1 MGKYTRGLLAVIL
14 AVVLVLPA
22 AAFAML
28 PEANARSSTGMDG
41 PVMTGKTVVDY
52 DTSNHWKFW
61 AGGYNGKE
69 ITTQNVGRI
78 WTDKTV
84 RAVENGDSD
93 FLTTLSA
100 ISSTSDTTVSG
111 KPLDIVLV
119 LDASGSMSDP
129 MGDGDPIKRI
139 DALKTAANSFID
151 TIAKENAK
159 ISDES
164 KQHQVAVVK
173 FSGNKS
179 TTVGN
184 DYYRDDDGYTY
195 NYSQTMMGL
204 TNCSEA
210 SATEPGATDLKKT
223 INAIN
228 PAGSTRADYGLQLA
242 DEVFSSGR
250 ADAKKIV
257 VFFTDGSPTSS
268 SGFEKKVAN
277 SAVNTAKKI
286 KGNGADIYAIGIF
299 SGAKPSDVPTAEG
312 ISNENKFMHAV
323 SSNYP
328 AASSSISFWGEWTI
342 NFGARAENA
351 NYYKSATSASELEKI
366 FEEISGSI
374 IQAGYP
380 TEVHGG
386 YGEHKSGYIT
396 FTDELGDFMQV
407 DNFTSVVYN
416 GETFAKPAIKT
427 EGNVDTYKFT
437 GAAANLVITVQHTEK
452 SKPRTGDIVTV
463 KIPASLIPLRHF
475 KITDGVLTV
484 DDAEPIQVNYT
495 SSVKRDALDNLFT
508 PEKVAGLKG
517 YIESNTITAENGSKT
532 VNFYANKWNGG
543 TLGDTIANF
552 EPADSNRYY
561 YFQKQTPIYVDK
573 NCTTPATGS
582 LAAEGIYY
590 YKDEFE
596 AKGTD
601 SKVEPRT
608 AIIEF
613 TGGHAAR
620 FEGAIVRDAS
630 GNLSFSEGTARLA
643 FIDELHT
650 TKELVGGNPTGT
662 AADVLNL
669 KWNNTSAKS
678 DATEVDVHLGN
689 NGKISFNVTP
699 ATVDTKTS
707 FGLTKVLEGREWT
720 DTDKFKFELSATSE
734 NDAPMPAPATA
745 TVTKA
750 NLDDK
755 GKAAINFGEIT
766 YNKPGE
772 YTYEVREVKGDA
784 GGITYSKNVA
794 TFKVTVAVK
803 ATGGLKADVEKISGE
818 TEFKNTYSAKT
829 ETSLTLE
836 ATKKLTGR
844 PMADDEFKFALS
856 YAEHDEVLLDATNKG
871 GKVEFGPL
879 TYTTESLAKL
889 VEEEKASFDDS
900 SDKPTWTIRY
910 TAAEQTGKLPAGVSA
925 AVSAID
931 AYVTVVDNGDGTLTA
946 TADYGDAGNEFV
958 NAYTAAPAEASLV
971 GKKNLQVPDGL
982 TPADITGKFTFTV
995 TGEEG
1000 APMPANASVTNDAKG
1015 KVDFGKI
1022 TFTLDDLNKALGEK
1036 PEKREHTFT
1045 YTVTESGEVAGV
1057 TNDAKLS
1064 REVSFTVT
1072 DDSKGKLSVSR
1083 NPDGNAAF
1091 TFTNTY
1097 NVTPVET
1104 SVTDQ
1109 ITATKVLTGRD
1120 MAEGEF
1126 SFELVE
1132 GEGKDAKVVATGK
1145 NAADGKITMSAVK
1158 YTKARTHTYTLREVK
1173 GNAGGI
1179 TYSDAKF
1186 TIETTITDSGDG
1198 TLSATHVL
1206 KDVKVA
1212 EFKNSYN
1219 VTPKSSSVTEQI
1231 TADKVLDGRDL
1242 KAGEF
1247 RFELVE
1253 GNNVV
1258 ATGTNNADGKIV
1270 MDPVT
1275 YTAAGEH
1282 TYILRETKAG
1292 TTENGITYS
1301 TAEYTVVTTV
1311 KDNNDGT
1318 LSVEHKLQNVD
1329 KATFENAYT
1338 VTPKSFSV
1346 TDQIT
1351 ATKVLTGRDLKE
1363 GEFSFELVEGNDVVA
1378 TGKNDARGKIKMS
1391 PIEYTAAGE
1400 HTYTLR
1406 EVKGD
1411 AGNGIT
1417 YDGKTYTI
1425 ETTITDKGDGTLEAK
1440 HVLKGD
1446 GEAKFSNSYKPN
1458 PGEFSVT
1465 DQITAT
1471 KSLTGRDLKEGEFS
1485 FELVEGDKVVA
1496 TGTNDASGN
1505 ITMGAVKYTEAG
1517 KHTYT
1522 LREVK
1527 GGTTSKGITYSDAKY
1542 TIETTITDN
1551 GDGTLK
1557 AEHVLKD
1564 LTAATFKN
1572 TYSVTPTDADLDF
1585 GLSKAVDGRAWTDS
1599 DEFSFTITAAEGTP
1613 LPDPATVTV
1622 SKKDAKD
1629 GIAAINFGKIRYTA
1643 AGTYKYEIRENA
1655 GNAAGM
1661 TYDGHVAT
1669 AEVTV
1674 TENGEGVLTA
1684 NVTKKE
1690 SGRFTNTYRTELDY
1704 AAAGGLKLS
1713 KSLSGRPMTEGQFTF
1728 TVKPAD
1734 EASANALGLLPGAN
1748 NFQSPAT
1755 AEATVGLIDIL
1766 AGHEVKFT
1774 QADAGKTFKYTVA
1787 EKNDGKPGYT
1797 YDNAERTVTIVI
1809 ADDGAGTLTATTT
1822 VSGGP
1827 EGTHETVHKSGENK
1841 VEKALVP
1848 FHNSYSATTNTPGG
1862 TAAQVVAT
1870 KTLTGRPMADGEFW
1884 FGIAYQGEL
1893 VAYENLKPNIGG
1905 HVSFDTLH
1913 YDTKMLAN
1921 LEAAGLAYRTDKDGK
1936 LAWTINYTA
1945 YEDLFGLPNGV
1956 SATTWSFGFKV
1967 IVVDNGDGT
1976 LTATVDYGGVEPL
1989 FENVYGADAVDA
2001 ALTGTKKLQ
2010 VAEGLTPADITG
2022 KFTFTVTADEAGA
2035 PMPERTTA
2043 TNDAAGNV
2051 DFGKIHFTLE
2061 DLNRALGVTDDAT
2074 DKAEADEADDVDADE
2089 AEADADADAN
2099 ADEPG
2104 DESEPAAPTAPR
2116 SHTFAYT
2123 VTESGSAPGVTNDAN
2138 ATRKVSY
2145 TVTDDGAGH
2154 LSVVRDG
2161 DDGAAFTFTNTYGV
2175 TPADSSVT
2183 DQVKT
2188 VKRLT
2193 GRDLAAG
2200 EFTFELLEDDV
2211 VVANGTN
2218 DANGTVTLS
2227 PIRYEAPGT
2236 HTYTLREACP
2246 NALGLYKGVT
2256 YDGTT
2261 YTVVTTVSDNGDGTL
2276 TAAHKLEGAT
2286 ESAGFTNKYHAMP
2299 TQVSIGA
2306 IKVLEGRELK
2316 KDEFSFKLVG
2326 EDIEST
2332 VANDAD
2338 GKISFDKFEYDEPG
2352 THVYTI
2358 SEVKGDE
2365 VGMTYDKSVFTVTV
2379 NVVDDGEGNLKAN
2392 VAFTKGDKSVEGIV
2406 FNNTY
2411 KKPETPVP
2419 TPDPGTP
2426 KTVTN
2431 IVKTV
2436 KGFLPTTGDQQ
2447 AAALL
2452 MTFVIAMAGV
2462 GALVWGIRKR

>member
-41 PVMTGKTVVDY
+41 PIMTGKVADP
-52 DTSNHWKFW
+52 DTSGRWEIW
-61 AGGYNGKE
+61 SAGHGGNKV
-69 ITTQNVGRI
+69 TTQNVGRI

-84 RAVENGDSD
+84 KATEENEESD

-100 ISSTSDTTVSG
+100 MSSTSNSTVTVTT
-111 KPLDIVLV
+111 PLDIVMV
-119 LDASGSMSDP
+119 LDASGSMDDP
-129 MGDGDPIKRI
+129 MGGGDSTKRI
-139 DALKTAANSFID
+139 DALKSAANSFIN
-151 TIAKENAK
+151 TIAKQNEG
-159 ISDES
+159 IEGVDR
-164 KQHQVAVVK
+164 QHRVAIVK
-173 FSGNKS
+173 FAGDKTNK
-179 TTVGN
+179 VGN
-184 DYYRDDDGYTY
+184 DQYKKGQFWY
-195 NYSQTMMGL
+195 NNSQVMKGL
-204 TNCSEA
+204 TDCSGGNVKVLEDTVA
-210 SATEPGATDLKKT
+210 GIKPSGA
-223 INAIN
+223 
-228 PAGSTRADYGLQLA
+228 TRADYGLELA
-242 DEVFSSGR
+242 GDITFGR

-257 VFFTDGSPTSS
+257 VFFTDGKPTSFS
-268 SGFEKKVAN
+268 EFDSDVAKG
-277 SAVNTAKKI
+277 AVTAAKKM
-286 KGNGADIYAIGIF
+286 KDGKATVYTIGIF
-299 SGAKPSDVPTAEG
+299 SGADPADDPSKEGTSDV
-312 ISNENKFMHAV
+312 NKFMHAV

-328 AASSSISFWGEWTI
+328 DATSYASDKLGT
-342 NFGARAENA
+342 RAENSD
-351 NYYKSATSASELEKI
+351 YYKSATNAEELKKVFDDISQAITSE
-366 FEEISGSI
+366 
-374 IQAGYP
+374 APYP
-380 TEVHGG
+380 TEIHKG
-386 YGEHKSGYIT
+386 YDETKSGYIT

-407 DNFTSVVYN
+407 DGFTEVVIN
-416 GETFAKPAIKT
+416 GTPFTEASKTFNKETNT
-427 EGNVDTYKFT
+427 DTYEFT
-437 GAAANLVITVQHTEK
+437 GKAKDLLITVQRAGADNPQK
-452 SKPRTGDIVTV
+452 GDIVTV
-463 KIPASLIPLRHF
+463 NIPASLIPLSHF
-475 KITDGVLTV
+475 KTV
-484 DDAEPIQVNYT
+484 DGKLSVDNVKPIQVKYA
-495 SSVKRDALDNLFT
+495 SSVKSAALDNLFT
-508 PEKVAGLKG
+508 PEKVTGLKD
-517 YIESNTITAENGSKT
+517 YIEHNTTVVDGTKT
-532 VNFYANKWNGG
+532 VSFYANKWSGG
-543 TLGDTIANF
+543 ALGDTVATF
-552 EPADSNRYY
+552 EPADTNRYY
-561 YFQKQTPIYVDK
+561 YFQKQTPIYTDK
-573 NCTTPATGS
+573 DCTQPAKNSLTDTGT
-582 LAAEGIYY
+582 YY

-596 AKGTD
+596 EQGENGEAK
-601 SKVEPRT
+601 PAT
-608 AIIEF
+608 AVIEF
-613 TGGHAAR
+613 IGGDAAK
-620 FEGAIVRDAS
+620 FDGAIVADKD
-630 GNLSFSEGTARLA
+630 GNLSFSVGTARLA

-650 TKELVGGNPTGT
+650 TKGSVGGNSTGT
-662 AADVLNL
+662 ATDVLNP
-669 KWNNTSAKS
+669 KWNNVSAKAA
-678 DATEVDVHLGN
+678 ATHVNSYLGN
-689 NGKISFNVTP
+689 NGKISFAYDMTP
-699 ATVDTKTS
+699 AMVNTKAS
-707 FGLTKVLEGREWT
+707 FGLTKVLEGRDWT
-720 DTDKFKFELSATSE
+720 NADAFEFGLTSE
-734 NDAPMPAPATA
+734 SGAPMPAARTA
-745 TVTKA
+745 TVRKA
-750 NLDDK
+750 DLDQ
-755 GKAAINFGEIT
+755 GKAAIDFGTIEYTEPGTYVYKVSEKHAGTTIDGIAYSKNVAEIT
-766 YNKPGE
+766 VTVTPDKEGE
-772 YTYEVREVKGDA
+772 LSAAVKVAWSEAEVTEFKNVYAADPVESSVTDQITVAKSLTGRDLTEGEFSFELREVKGEDSELIETVANAADGKVTFSTIKYTEIGQHTYMLREVKGDA
-784 GGITYSKNVA
+784 GGITYDDTIYTVVTTIADNGKGQLAA
-794 TFKVTVAVK
+794 THELKGAKDVK
-803 ATGGLKADVEKISGE
+803 SI
-818 TEFKNTYSAKT
+818 EFKNA
-829 ETSLTLE
+829 
-836 ATKKLTGR
+836 
-844 PMADDEFKFALS
+844 
-856 YAEHDEVLLDATNKG
+856 
-871 GKVEFGPL
+871 
-879 TYTTESLAKL
+879 YTT
-889 VEEEKASFDDS
+889 
-900 SDKPTWTIRY
+900 
-910 TAAEQTGKLPAGVSA
+910 
-925 AVSAID
+925 
-931 AYVTVVDNGDGTLTA
+931 
-946 TADYGDAGNEFV
+946 
-958 NAYTAAPAEASLV
+958 NAAEASLT
-971 GKKNLQVPDGL
+971 GIKNLQVADGL
-982 TPADITGKFTFTV
+982 TPADIAGKFTFTV

-1072 DDSKGKLSVSR
+1072 DDGKGNLSVSHK
-1083 NPDGNAAF
+1083 PDGDVAF

-1109 ITATKVLTGRD
+1109 ITATKVLTGREL
-1120 MAEGEF
+1120 AAGEF

-1132 GEGKDAKVVATGK
+1132 GEGEDAKVIATGT

-1158 YTKARTHTYTLREVK
+1158 YTKAGTH
-1173 GNAGGI
+1173 A
-1179 TYSDAKF
+1179 
-1186 TIETTITDSGDG
+1186 
-1198 TLSATHVL
+1198 
-1206 KDVKVA
+1206 
-1212 EFKNSYN
+1212 
-1219 VTPKSSSVTEQI
+1219 
-1231 TADKVLDGRDL
+1231 
-1242 KAGEF
+1242 
-1247 RFELVE
+1247 
-1253 GNNVV
+1253 
-1258 ATGTNNADGKIV
+1258 
-1270 MDPVT
+1270 
-1275 YTAAGEH
+1275 
-1282 TYILRETKAG
+1282 
-1292 TTENGITYS
+1292 
-1301 TAEYTVVTTV
+1301 
-1311 KDNNDGT
+1311 
-1318 LSVEHKLQNVD
+1318 
-1329 KATFENAYT
+1329 
-1338 VTPKSFSV
+1338 
-1346 TDQIT
+1346 
-1351 ATKVLTGRDLKE
+1351 
-1363 GEFSFELVEGNDVVA
+1363 
-1378 TGKNDARGKIKMS
+1378 
-1391 PIEYTAAGE
+1391 
-1400 HTYTLR
+1400 
-1406 EVKGD
+1406 
-1411 AGNGIT
+1411 
-1417 YDGKTYTI
+1417 
-1425 ETTITDKGDGTLEAK
+1425 
-1440 HVLKGD
+1440 
-1446 GEAKFSNSYKPN
+1446 
-1458 PGEFSVT
+1458 
-1465 DQITAT
+1465 
-1471 KSLTGRDLKEGEFS
+1471 
-1485 FELVEGDKVVA
+1485 
-1496 TGTNDASGN
+1496 
-1505 ITMGAVKYTEAG
+1505 
-1517 KHTYT
+1517 YT

-1527 GGTTSKGITYSDAKY
+1527 GGTISKGVTYSDAEY

-1551 GDGTLK
+1551 GDGTLS
-1557 AEHVLKD
+1557 ATHVLKD
-1564 LTAATFKN
+1564 DVKAATFEN
-1572 TYSVTPTDADLDF
+1572 AYSVTPLDAEFDF
-1585 GLSKAVDGRAWTDS
+1585 GLGKAIDGRDWTDS
-1599 DEFSFTITAAEGTP
+1599 DKFSFTITASEGTP

-1629 GIAAINFGKIRYTA
+1629 GIAAIKFGKIHYTA

-1655 GNAAGM
+1655 GNTVGM
-1661 TYDGHVAT
+1661 TYDSHVAT

-1674 TENGEGVLTA
+1674 TEDGDGNLTA

-1690 SGRFTNTYRTELDY
+1690 NGRFTNTYRTELNY
-1704 AAAGGLKLS
+1704 TAAGGLWLS
-1713 KSLSGRPMTEGQFTF
+1713 KYLDGRPMTEGQFTF
-1728 TVKPAD
+1728 TVTPAD
-1734 EASANALGLLPGAN
+1734 DASARALGLLPGAN
-1748 NFQSPAT
+1748 SFKSPEA

-1787 EKNDGKPGYT
+1787 EKNDGQPGYT
-1797 YDNAERTVTIVI
+1797 YDDAVRTVTIAI
-1809 ADDGAGTLTATTT
+1809 ADDTAGTLTATTT

-1921 LEAAGLAYRTDKDGK
+1921 LEAAGLAHRTDKDGK

-2035 PMPERTTA
+2035 PMPERTTV

-2074 DKAEADEADDVDADE
+2074 DKAEADEADEAEADE
-2089 AEADADADAN
+2089 AEAEEADPAADAN
-2099 ADEPG
+2099 V

-2123 VTESGSAPGVTNDAN
+2123 VTETGSAPGVTNDAN

-2154 LSVVRDG
+2154 LSVVRNG
-2161 DDGAAFTFTNTYGV
+2161 DDGAAFTFINTYSV
-2175 TPADSSVT
+2175 TPTDSVVT

-2200 EFTFELLEDDV
+2200 EFTFDLLEDGV
-2211 VVANGTN
+2211 VVASGTN

-2261 YTVVTTVSDNGDGTL
+2261 YTVVATVSDNGDGTL
-2276 TAAHKLEGAT
+2276 AVTHKLEGTT

-2326 EDIEST
+2326 EGIEST
-2332 VANDAD
+2332 VTNDAD

-2365 VGMTYDKSVFTVTV
+2365 AGMTYDKSVFTATV

-2392 VAFTKGDKSVEGIV
+2392 VAFTKGDRSVEGIV

-2411 KKPETPVP
+2411 KKPETPTP

-2452 MTFVIAMAGV
+2452 MAFVIAMAGV

>member
-1 MGKYTRGLLAVIL
+1 MSKYTRGLLAVIL

-41 PVMTGKTVVDY
+41 PIMTGKVVDP
-52 DTSNHWKFW
+52 DTSGRWEIW
-61 AGGYNGKE
+61 AAGHGGNKV
-69 ITTQNVGRI
+69 TTQNIGRI

-84 RAVENGDSD
+84 KATGENEESD

-100 ISSTSDTTVSG
+100 MSSTSNSTVTVTT
-111 KPLDIVLV
+111 PLDIVMV
-119 LDASGSMSDP
+119 LDASGSMDHE
-129 MGDGDPIKRI
+129 MGGGDPTKRI
-139 DALKTAANSFID
+139 DALESAASSFID
-151 TIAKENAK
+151 AIAKQNEG
-159 ISDES
+159 IEGVDR
-164 KQHQVAVVK
+164 QHKVAIVK
-173 FSGNKS
+173 FAGKTSNNI
-179 TTVGN
+179 GN
-184 DYYRDDDGYTY
+184 DTYRDGGHTY
-195 NYSQTMMGL
+195 NYTQVMKGL
-204 TNCSEA
+204 TDCSGGNVKA
-210 SATEPGATDLKKT
+210 LKHRIAQIT
-223 INAIN
+223 
-228 PAGSTRADYGLQLA
+228 PAGATRADNGLQLA
-242 DEVFSSGR
+242 EGITSGR

-257 VFFTDGSPTSS
+257 VFFTDGTPTKVDMFDSD
-268 SGFEKKVAN
+268 VAN
-277 SAVNTAKKI
+277 DAVTSAKKM
-286 KGNGADIYAIGIF
+286 KDSKATIYTIGIF
-299 SGAKPSDVPTAEG
+299 SGANPADDPSKKSTSDV
-312 ISNENKFMHAV
+312 NKFMHAV

-328 AASSSISFWGEWTI
+328 NATAWDTH
-342 NFGARAENA
+342 GARAENSD
-351 NYYKSATSASELEKI
+351 YYKSATNAEELKKVFDDISQAITSEPP
-366 FEEISGSI
+366 
-374 IQAGYP
+374 YP
-380 TEVHGG
+380 TEIHKG
-386 YGEHKSGYIT
+386 YDETKSGYIT

-407 DNFTSVVYN
+407 DGFTEVVIN
-416 GETFAKPAIKT
+416 GTPFTEASKTFNKETNT
-427 EGNVDTYKFT
+427 DTYEFAGK
-437 GAAANLVITVQHTEK
+437 AKDLLITVQRAGDDN
-452 SKPRTGDIVTV
+452 PRKGDIVTV
-463 KIPASLIPLRHF
+463 NIPASLIPLSHF
-475 KITDGVLTV
+475 KTV
-484 DDAEPIQVNYT
+484 DGKLSVDNVKPIQVKYA
-495 SSVKRDALDNLFT
+495 SSVKSAALDNLFT
-508 PEKVAGLKG
+508 PEKVTGLKN
-517 YIESNTITAENGSKT
+517 YIEHNTTVVDGTKT
-532 VNFYANKWNGG
+532 VSFYANKWSGG
-543 TLGDTIANF
+543 ALGDTVATF
-552 EPADSNRYY
+552 EPADTNRYY
-561 YFQKQTPIYVDK
+561 YFQKQTPIYTDK
-573 NCTTPATGS
+573 GCTQPAKNS
-582 LAAEGIYY
+582 LADTGTYY

-596 AKGTD
+596 ERGENNEAKPT
-601 SKVEPRT
+601 T
-608 AIIEF
+608 AVIEF
-613 TGGHAAR
+613 IGGDAAK
-620 FEGAIVRDAS
+620 FDGAIVADKD
-630 GNLSFSEGTARLA
+630 GNLSFSVGTARLA

-650 TKELVGGNPTGT
+650 TKESVGDNNTGT
-662 AADVLNL
+662 AADVLNP
-669 KWNNTSAKS
+669 KWNNMSAKAA
-678 DATEVDVHLGN
+678 ATHVNSYLGN
-689 NGKISFNVTP
+689 NGKISFACDMTP
-699 ATVDTKTS
+699 AMANTKAS
-707 FGLTKVLEGREWT
+707 FGLTKVLEGRDWT
-720 DTDKFKFELSATSE
+720 KEDTFEFGLTFE
-734 NDAPMPAPATA
+734 NGAPMPAARTA
-745 TVTKA
+745 TVRKA
-750 NLDDK
+750 DLDQ
-755 GKAAINFGEIT
+755 GKAAIDFGTIEYTEPGTYVYKVSEKHAGTTIDGIAYSKNVAEIT
-766 YNKPGE
+766 VTVTPDKKGELSAGVKVTSGETEFKNVYATNPVESSVTDQIDVTKSLTGRDLTADEFSFELLEIIDKEVKPVETVTNGADGKVTFSAIK
-772 YTYEVREVKGDA
+772 YTEIGQHTYMLREVKGDA
-784 GGITYSKNVA
+784 GGIDYDGAFYTIVTTIADNGKGQLVA
-794 TFKVTVAVK
+794 THELKDAKDVK
-803 ATGGLKADVEKISGE
+803 SI
-818 TEFKNTYSAKT
+818 EFKNA
-829 ETSLTLE
+829 
-836 ATKKLTGR
+836 
-844 PMADDEFKFALS
+844 
-856 YAEHDEVLLDATNKG
+856 
-871 GKVEFGPL
+871 
-879 TYTTESLAKL
+879 YTTNAAVASLAG
-889 VEEEKASFDDS
+889 
-900 SDKPTWTIRY
+900 I
-910 TAAEQTGKLPAGVSA
+910 
-925 AVSAID
+925 
-931 AYVTVVDNGDGTLTA
+931 
-946 TADYGDAGNEFV
+946 
-958 NAYTAAPAEASLV
+958 
-971 GKKNLQVPDGL
+971 KNLQVADGL

-1057 TNDAKLS
+1057 TNDAKLL

-1072 DDSKGKLSVSR
+1072 DDGKGNLIVSR
-1083 NPDGNAAF
+1083 KPDGDVAF

-1109 ITATKVLTGRD
+1109 ITATKVL
-1120 MAEGEF
+1120 
-1126 SFELVE
+1126 
-1132 GEGKDAKVVATGK
+1132 
-1145 NAADGKITMSAVK
+1145 I
-1158 YTKARTHTYTLREVK
+1158 
-1173 GNAGGI
+1173 
-1179 TYSDAKF
+1179 
-1186 TIETTITDSGDG
+1186 
-1198 TLSATHVL
+1198 
-1206 KDVKVA
+1206 
-1212 EFKNSYN
+1212 
-1219 VTPKSSSVTEQI
+1219 
-1231 TADKVLDGRDL
+1231 
-1242 KAGEF
+1242 
-1247 RFELVE
+1247 
-1253 GNNVV
+1253 
-1258 ATGTNNADGKIV
+1258 
-1270 MDPVT
+1270 
-1275 YTAAGEH
+1275 
-1282 TYILRETKAG
+1282 
-1292 TTENGITYS
+1292 
-1301 TAEYTVVTTV
+1301 
-1311 KDNNDGT
+1311 
-1318 LSVEHKLQNVD
+1318 
-1329 KATFENAYT
+1329 
-1338 VTPKSFSV
+1338 
-1346 TDQIT
+1346 
-1351 ATKVLTGRDLKE
+1351 
-1363 GEFSFELVEGNDVVA
+1363 
-1378 TGKNDARGKIKMS
+1378 
-1391 PIEYTAAGE
+1391 
-1400 HTYTLR
+1400 
-1406 EVKGD
+1406 
-1411 AGNGIT
+1411 
-1417 YDGKTYTI
+1417 
-1425 ETTITDKGDGTLEAK
+1425 
-1440 HVLKGD
+1440 
-1446 GEAKFSNSYKPN
+1446 
-1458 PGEFSVT
+1458 
-1465 DQITAT
+1465 
-1471 KSLTGRDLKEGEFS
+1471 GRDLKEGEFS
-1485 FELVEGDKVVA
+1485 FELVEGDEVVA
-1496 TGTNDASGN
+1496 KGTNAADGTIAMDK
-1505 ITMGAVKYTEAG
+1505 IAYIKPG

-1522 LREVK
+1522 LREIK

-1564 LTAATFKN
+1564 AKTATFKN

-1585 GLSKAVDGRAWTDS
+1585 DLSKAIDGREWTDG
-1599 DEFSFTITAAEGTP
+1599 DEFSFTITAPDGAP

-1622 SKKDAKD
+1622 SKHDAKG
-1629 GIAAINFGKIRYTA
+1629 GIAAIKFGKIRYTA

-1655 GNAAGM
+1655 GNTVGM
-1661 TYDGHVAT
+1661 TYDSHVAT

-1674 TENGEGVLTA
+1674 TEDGDGNLTA

-1690 SGRFTNTYRTELDY
+1690 NGRFTNTYRTELNY
-1704 AAAGGLKLS
+1704 TAAGGLWLS
-1713 KSLSGRPMTEGQFTF
+1713 KYLDGRPMIEGQFTF
-1728 TVKPAD
+1728 TVTPAD
-1734 EASANALGLLPGAN
+1734 DASARALGLLPGAN
-1748 NFQSPAT
+1748 SFKSPEA

-1787 EKNDGKPGYT
+1787 EKNDGQPGYT
-1797 YDNAERTVTIVI
+1797 YDDAVRTVTIAI
-1809 ADDGAGTLTATTT
+1809 ADDTAGTLTATTT

-1905 HVSFDTLH
+1905 HVSFDKLH

-1989 FENVYGADAVDA
+1989 FENVYGAEAVDA

-2010 VAEGLTPADITG
+2010 VAEGLAPADITG

-2035 PMPERTTA
+2035 PMPERTTV

-2074 DKAEADEADDVDADE
+2074 DKAEADEADEAEADE
-2089 AEADADADAN
+2089 AEAEEADADVDAN
-2099 ADEPG
+2099 ADEPS
-2104 DESEPAAPTAPR
+2104 DESEPAALTAPR
-2116 SHTFAYT
+2116 SHTFTYT
-2123 VTESGSAPGVTNDAN
+2123 VTESGTAPGVTNDAN

-2154 LSVVRDG
+2154 LSVVRNG
-2161 DDGAAFTFTNTYGV
+2161 DDGAAFTFTNTYSV
-2175 TPADSSVT
+2175 TPTDSSVT

-2261 YTVVTTVSDNGDGTL
+2261 YTVVTTVSDNGDGML
-2276 TAAHKLEGAT
+2276 TATHKLEGTT

-2316 KDEFSFKLVG
+2316 KDEFSFRLVG

-2332 VANDAD
+2332 VTNDAD
-2338 GKISFDKFEYDEPG
+2338 GKINFDKFEYDEPG
-2352 THVYTI
+2352 THAYTI

-2392 VAFTKGDKSVEGIV
+2392 VAFAKGDKSVEGIV
-2406 FNNTY
+2406 FNNAY
-2411 KKPETPVP
+2411 EKPETPVP

-2452 MTFVIAMAGV
+2452 MAFVIAMAGV

>member
-41 PVMTGKTVVDY
+41 PIMTGKVADP
-52 DTSNHWKFW
+52 DTSGRWEIW
-61 AGGYNGKE
+61 AAGHDGNKV
-69 ITTQNVGRI
+69 TTQNVGRI

-84 RAVENGDSD
+84 KATEENEESD

-100 ISSTSDTTVSG
+100 MSSTSNSTVTVTT
-111 KPLDIVLV
+111 PLDIVMV
-119 LDASGSMSDP
+119 LDASGSMDDP
-129 MGDGDPIKRI
+129 MGGGDSTKRI
-139 DALKTAANSFID
+139 DALKSAANSFIN
-151 TIAKENAK
+151 TIAKQNEG
-159 ISDES
+159 IEGVDR
-164 KQHQVAVVK
+164 QHRVAIVK
-173 FSGNKS
+173 FAGDKTNK
-179 TTVGN
+179 VGN
-184 DYYRDDDGYTY
+184 DQYKKGQFWY
-195 NYSQTMMGL
+195 NNSQVMKGL
-204 TNCSEA
+204 TDCSGGNVKVLEDTVA
-210 SATEPGATDLKKT
+210 GIKPSGA
-223 INAIN
+223 
-228 PAGSTRADYGLQLA
+228 TRADYGLELA
-242 DEVFSSGR
+242 GDITFGR

-257 VFFTDGSPTSS
+257 VFFTDGKPTSFS
-268 SGFEKKVAN
+268 EFDSDVAKG
-277 SAVNTAKKI
+277 AVTAAKKM
-286 KGNGADIYAIGIF
+286 KDGKATVYTIGIF
-299 SGAKPSDVPTAEG
+299 SGADPADDPSKEGTSDV
-312 ISNENKFMHAV
+312 NKFMHAV

-328 AASSSISFWGEWTI
+328 DATSYASDKLGT
-342 NFGARAENA
+342 RAENSD
-351 NYYKSATSASELEKI
+351 YYKSATNAEELKKVFDDISQAITSE
-366 FEEISGSI
+366 
-374 IQAGYP
+374 APYP
-380 TEVHGG
+380 TEIHKG
-386 YGEHKSGYIT
+386 YDETKSGYIT

-407 DNFTSVVYN
+407 DGFTEVVIN
-416 GETFAKPAIKT
+416 GTPFTEASKTFNKETNT
-427 EGNVDTYKFT
+427 DTYEFT
-437 GAAANLVITVQHTEK
+437 GKAKDLLITVQRAGADNPQK
-452 SKPRTGDIVTV
+452 GDIVTV
-463 KIPASLIPLRHF
+463 NIPASLIPLSHF
-475 KITDGVLTV
+475 KTV
-484 DDAEPIQVNYT
+484 DGKLSVDNVKPIQVKYA
-495 SSVKRDALDNLFT
+495 SSVKSAALDNLFT
-508 PEKVAGLKG
+508 PEKVTGLKD
-517 YIESNTITAENGSKT
+517 YIEHNTTVVDGTKT
-532 VNFYANKWNGG
+532 VSFYANKWSGG
-543 TLGDTIANF
+543 ALGDTVATF
-552 EPADSNRYY
+552 EPADTNRYY
-561 YFQKQTPIYVDK
+561 YFQKQTPIYTDK
-573 NCTTPATGS
+573 DCTQPAKNSLTDTGT
-582 LAAEGIYY
+582 YY

-596 AKGTD
+596 EQGENGEAK
-601 SKVEPRT
+601 PAT
-608 AIIEF
+608 AVIEF
-613 TGGHAAR
+613 IGGDAAK
-620 FEGAIVRDAS
+620 FDGAIVADKD
-630 GNLSFSEGTARLA
+630 GNLSFSVGTARLA

-650 TKELVGGNPTGT
+650 TKGSVGGNSTGT
-662 AADVLNL
+662 ATDVLNS
-669 KWNNTSAKS
+669 KWNNVSAKAA
-678 DATEVDVHLGN
+678 ATHVNFYLGN
-689 NGKISFNVTP
+689 NGKISFAYDMTP
-699 ATVDTKTS
+699 AMVNTKAS
-707 FGLTKVLEGREWT
+707 FGLTKVLEGRDWT
-720 DTDKFKFELSATSE
+720 NADAFEFGLTSE
-734 NDAPMPAPATA
+734 SGAPMPAARTA
-745 TVTKA
+745 TVRKA
-750 NLDDK
+750 DLDQ
-755 GKAAINFGEIT
+755 GKAAIDFGTIEYTEPGTYVYKVSEKHAGTTIDGIAYSKNVAEIT
-766 YNKPGE
+766 VTVTPDKEGE
-772 YTYEVREVKGDA
+772 LSAAVKVAWSEAEVTEFKNVYAADPVESSVTDQITVAKSLTGRDLTEGEFSFELREVKGEDSELIETVANAADGKVTFSTIKYTEIGQHTYMLREVKGDA
-784 GGITYSKNVA
+784 GGITYDDTIYTVVTTIADNGKGQLAA
-794 TFKVTVAVK
+794 THELKGAKDVK
-803 ATGGLKADVEKISGE
+803 SI
-818 TEFKNTYSAKT
+818 EFKNA
-829 ETSLTLE
+829 
-836 ATKKLTGR
+836 
-844 PMADDEFKFALS
+844 
-856 YAEHDEVLLDATNKG
+856 
-871 GKVEFGPL
+871 
-879 TYTTESLAKL
+879 YTT
-889 VEEEKASFDDS
+889 
-900 SDKPTWTIRY
+900 
-910 TAAEQTGKLPAGVSA
+910 
-925 AVSAID
+925 
-931 AYVTVVDNGDGTLTA
+931 
-946 TADYGDAGNEFV
+946 
-958 NAYTAAPAEASLV
+958 NAAEASLT
-971 GKKNLQVPDGL
+971 GIKNLQVADGL
-982 TPADITGKFTFTV
+982 TPADIAGKFTFTV

-1072 DDSKGKLSVSR
+1072 DDGKGNLSVSHK
-1083 NPDGNAAF
+1083 PDGDVAF

-1109 ITATKVLTGRD
+1109 ITATKVLTGREL
-1120 MAEGEF
+1120 AAGEF

-1132 GEGKDAKVVATGK
+1132 GEGEDAKVIATGT

-1158 YTKARTHTYTLREVK
+1158 YTKAGTH
-1173 GNAGGI
+1173 A
-1179 TYSDAKF
+1179 
-1186 TIETTITDSGDG
+1186 
-1198 TLSATHVL
+1198 
-1206 KDVKVA
+1206 
-1212 EFKNSYN
+1212 
-1219 VTPKSSSVTEQI
+1219 
-1231 TADKVLDGRDL
+1231 
-1242 KAGEF
+1242 
-1247 RFELVE
+1247 
-1253 GNNVV
+1253 
-1258 ATGTNNADGKIV
+1258 
-1270 MDPVT
+1270 
-1275 YTAAGEH
+1275 
-1282 TYILRETKAG
+1282 
-1292 TTENGITYS
+1292 
-1301 TAEYTVVTTV
+1301 
-1311 KDNNDGT
+1311 
-1318 LSVEHKLQNVD
+1318 
-1329 KATFENAYT
+1329 
-1338 VTPKSFSV
+1338 
-1346 TDQIT
+1346 
-1351 ATKVLTGRDLKE
+1351 
-1363 GEFSFELVEGNDVVA
+1363 
-1378 TGKNDARGKIKMS
+1378 
-1391 PIEYTAAGE
+1391 
-1400 HTYTLR
+1400 
-1406 EVKGD
+1406 
-1411 AGNGIT
+1411 
-1417 YDGKTYTI
+1417 
-1425 ETTITDKGDGTLEAK
+1425 
-1440 HVLKGD
+1440 
-1446 GEAKFSNSYKPN
+1446 
-1458 PGEFSVT
+1458 
-1465 DQITAT
+1465 
-1471 KSLTGRDLKEGEFS
+1471 
-1485 FELVEGDKVVA
+1485 
-1496 TGTNDASGN
+1496 
-1505 ITMGAVKYTEAG
+1505 
-1517 KHTYT
+1517 YT

-1527 GGTTSKGITYSDAKY
+1527 GGTISKGVTYSDAEY

-1551 GDGTLK
+1551 GDGTLS
-1557 AEHVLKD
+1557 ATHVLKD
-1564 LTAATFKN
+1564 DVKAATFEN
-1572 TYSVTPTDADLDF
+1572 AYSVTPLDAEFDF
-1585 GLSKAVDGRAWTDS
+1585 GLGKAIDGRDWTDS
-1599 DEFSFTITAAEGTP
+1599 DKFSFTITASEGTP

-1629 GIAAINFGKIRYTA
+1629 GIAAIKFGKIHYTA

-1655 GNAAGM
+1655 GNTVGM
-1661 TYDGHVAT
+1661 TYDSHVAT

-1674 TENGEGVLTA
+1674 TEDGDGNLTA

-1690 SGRFTNTYRTELDY
+1690 NGRFTNTYRTELNY
-1704 AAAGGLKLS
+1704 TAAGGLWLS
-1713 KSLSGRPMTEGQFTF
+1713 KYLDGRPMTEGQFTF
-1728 TVKPAD
+1728 TVTPAD
-1734 EASANALGLLPGAN
+1734 DASARALGLLPGAN
-1748 NFQSPAT
+1748 SFKSPEA

-1787 EKNDGKPGYT
+1787 EKNDGQPGYT
-1797 YDNAERTVTIVI
+1797 YDDAVRTVTIAI
-1809 ADDGAGTLTATTT
+1809 ADDTAGTLTATTT

-1921 LEAAGLAYRTDKDGK
+1921 LEAAGLAHRTDKDGK

-2035 PMPERTTA
+2035 PMPERTTV

-2074 DKAEADEADDVDADE
+2074 DKAEADEADEAEADE
-2089 AEADADADAN
+2089 AEAEEADPAADAN
-2099 ADEPG
+2099 V

-2123 VTESGSAPGVTNDAN
+2123 VTETGSAPGVTNDAN

-2154 LSVVRDG
+2154 LSVVRNG
-2161 DDGAAFTFTNTYGV
+2161 DDGAAFTFINTYSV
-2175 TPADSSVT
+2175 TPTDSVVT

-2200 EFTFELLEDDV
+2200 EFTFDLLEDGV
-2211 VVANGTN
+2211 VVASGTN

-2261 YTVVTTVSDNGDGTL
+2261 YTVVATVSDNGDGTL
-2276 TAAHKLEGAT
+2276 AVTHKLEGTT

-2326 EDIEST
+2326 EGIEST
-2332 VANDAD
+2332 VTNDAD

-2365 VGMTYDKSVFTVTV
+2365 AGMTYDKSVFTATV

-2392 VAFTKGDKSVEGIV
+2392 VAFTKGDRSVEGIV

-2411 KKPETPVP
+2411 KKPETPTP

-2452 MTFVIAMAGV
+2452 MAFVIAMAGV